1 MRKHSIALLLLVC
14 TLFLAWQ
21 STGLSASAGSTG
33 YAFDST
39 DVMEDLNS
47 SELNGDKFNVVKYT
61 FHDSQQP
68 SILNFV
74 EFGYSFRANMRDNYA
89 LYLYVYNPGA
99 LRIKETAGQNKVQ
112 MAVAYDADGNP
123 SRYEKFS
130 LVFCSASTGDY
141 KGLFYKFRIADRK
154 IDGKSLAERV
164 LSGERR
170 YDVSGFELVSGNNRN
185 ATEYKVG
192 GSYRFTGYAA
202 GLGPDKDAPDTLTCH
217 VTELETLALDV
228 RHTYFRTNV
237 SSLGKDHY
245 NEVNT
250 VWFSVPEYIY
260 EEYGY
265 LQKIRAEWW
274 EYKTKY
280 MTVTSNKAF
289 YDALLPYVGTDVGD
303 YSSSVP
309 VSLGYGYL
317 GKNTAGGPTIHQF
330 AWTYN
335 MDTST
340 RYNALGAITAVY
352 YVDEKQSIMPYA
364 FYAPVSDVSS
374 VFDFLSSGSVAGDIS
389 GTVLADWIYNYK
401 NSLGHGYIDCNDRKI
416 SRDLF
421 LDRVDDG
428 RTMGYNDRTIDLKD
442 TFDLKSYDSNHN
454 WWNRLWDY
462 GFSWPKTDGD
472 YRNISPIYE
481 VQDTDFV
488 GSDEEISARLLVNR
502 GDVGE
507 LKRYYE
513 AERKRDR
520 RVVLFRFASTDYFC
534 GIASPTGATVNPDT
548 YVAQETVFL
557 DFDIIELT
565 FNRNGSQWVIPVVS
579 SPQDFINSITAPQKE
594 TQWWKIVLAIV
605 LLILLLVLL
614 MPVLPTIIQIVVSVI
629 LLPFRLVRRVIR
641 SIRKKKDQS

>member
-1 MRKHSIALLLLVC
+1 M
-14 TLFLAWQ
+14 
-21 STGLSASAGSTG
+21 SASAGSAG

-47 SELNGDKFNVVKYT
+47 SELNGDKFNVVKYP
-61 FHDSQQP
+61 FRSGQQP

-99 LRIKETAGQNKVQ
+99 LRIKETAEQNKVQ

-192 GSYRFTGYAA
+192 GSYRFTGYAT

-317 GKNTAGGPTIHQF
+317 GKNTAGGPTIHRF

-374 VFDFLSSGSVAGDIS
+374 VFDFLSSGSVAGGVS

-401 NSLGHGYIDCNDRKI
+401 NSLGHGYIDCNGRKI

-442 TFDLKSYDSNHN
+442 TFDLKSYDSNHGCFF
-454 WWNRLWDY
+454 W
-462 GFSWPKTDGD
+462 
-472 YRNISPIYE
+472 
-481 VQDTDFV
+481 
-488 GSDEEISARLLVNR
+488 
-502 GDVGE
+502 
-507 LKRYYE
+507 
-513 AERKRDR
+513 
-520 RVVLFRFASTDYFC
+520 
-534 GIASPTGATVNPDT
+534 
-548 YVAQETVFL
+548 TVFKGE
-557 DFDIIELT
+557 FT
-565 FNRNGSQWVIPVVS
+565 VSRNQRIGTDRDPAFMG
-579 SPQDFINSITAPQKE
+579 DGYCD
-594 TQWWKIVLAIV
+594 
-605 LLILLLVLL
+605 LILLMVDVDEIELYERFTVKDLELVKEVRTVIAFDLSPFFDPDGILGFAFHFSFLL
-614 MPVLPTIIQIVVSVI
+614 LCFSFCLSAALEKHRGEAYLPRLGGARKEVEGLNKKQSGVSDRQYVV
-629 LLPFRLVRRVIR
+629 
-641 SIRKKKDQS
+641 Q